1 MGKKEMSSRR
11 IKTPVS
17 QLKGVG
23 PKITQSME
31 EKGITT
37 VEDLLYLL
45 PQRYM
50 DRRTIHSVSSLM
62 EGQRGNIIA
71 TVVAYRSLFFK
82 HARKKGYEVVVEDET
97 GTISLKWFQW
107 SPSYLKR
114 ICNKGNILFLS
125 GQVGRFGA
133 TLQIIH
139 PDVVILEDEAE
150 GDEFRKIIP
159 LYSPMDGVKQ
169 GVLRRLIEE
178 ALGLYG
184 EDAKSVFPESVEE
197 LHELVPLVTAF
208 RSIHSPE
215 EDLLKEGPRHRY
227 MERLILEEYML
238 FQSALWMNRAER
250 KREKGIP
257 FRPQGP
263 FYKKFTN
270 TLPFALTDA
279 QKRVI
284 HEIENDMASGE
295 PMNRLVQGDVGSGK
309 TICAVIA
316 SCAAIDNGYQVAFM
330 APTEILAEQHYL
342 SIHRFFE
349 ALGIPI
355 VFLRGNMGKERKV
368 ILDGIHSG
376 SIAVVVGTHAIIQ
389 KDVAFHNLGLVV
401 IDEQHRFGVIQ
412 RRWLIEKG
420 LAPDVL
426 MMTATPIPR
435 TLSMVV
441 YGDLDVSVIDEMP
454 KGRQGIKTKVF
465 LEGDKARVYGMIE
478 DEIKGGHQVFIVYPL
493 VEESDKMDLLDATKM
508 ASHFQ
513 SSIFSQYRVGLLH
526 GGMKAEEKEGT
537 MTRFKDRM
545 IDILVCTTVIEV
557 GIDVPNAT
565 MIVIEHAERFG
576 LSQLHQLRGRVGRG
590 THASKCV
597 LVTSSRRT
605 ELATKRLRIMEK
617 TADGFKIAEEDMLIR
632 GVGDMLGTRQSG
644 IPRFRVGDII
654 RDMDLMLRARNICAE
669 CLPKL
674 KAADVRKIKEA
685 IRDNWG
691 ETFQTTT

>member
-1 MGKKEMSSRR
+1 MSLS
-11 IKTPVS
+11 P
-17 QLKGVG
+17 
-23 PKITQSME
+23 
-31 EKGITT
+31 
-37 VEDLLYLL
+37 L
-45 PQRYM
+45 PM
-50 DRRTIHSVSSLM
+50 
-62 EGQRGNIIA
+62 
-71 TVVAYRSLFFK
+71 
-82 HARKKGYEVVVEDET
+82 
-97 GTISLKWFQW
+97 
-107 SPSYLKR
+107 
-114 ICNKGNILFLS
+114 
-125 GQVGRFGA
+125 
-133 TLQIIH
+133 
-139 PDVVILEDEAE
+139 
-150 GDEFRKIIP
+150 
-159 LYSPMDGVKQ
+159 
-169 GVLRRLIEE
+169 
-178 ALGLYG
+178 
-184 EDAKSVFPESVEE
+184 
-197 LHELVPLVTAF
+197 AF
-208 RSIHSPE
+208 RHIHSPE
-215 EDLLKEGPRHRY
+215 EDLYKEGPRHTH

-250 KREKGIP
+250 KKEKGIP

-263 FYKKFTN
+263 FYKKFTD

-284 HEIENDMASGE
+284 HEIENDMASAE

-316 SCAAIDNGYQVAFM
+316 SCVAIDNNYQVAFM

-349 ALGIPI
+349 ALHIPI
-355 VFLRGNMGKERKV
+355 AFLRGNMGKDRKAV
-368 ILDGIHSG
+368 LDGINNG
-376 SIAVVVGTHAIIQ
+376 SITVVVGTHAIIQ
-389 KDVAFHNLGLVV
+389 KDVAFHKLGLVV
-401 IDEQHRFGVIQ
+401 IDEQHRFGVLQ

-420 LAPDVL
+420 LTPDVL

-465 LEGDKARVYGMIE
+465 LDDDKARVYRMIE
-478 DEIKGGHQVFIVYPL
+478 DEIKDGRQVFIVYPL
-493 VEESDKMDLLDATKM
+493 VEESDKMELLDATKM
-508 ASHFQ
+508 ASYFQ
-513 SSIFSQYRVGLLH
+513 KSIFSQYRVALLH
-526 GGMKAEEKEGT
+526 GGMKAEEKERT

-590 THASKCV
+590 AHASKCL

-617 TADGFKIAEEDMLIR
+617 TTDGFKIAEEDMLIR

-654 RDMDLMLRARNICAE
+654 RDMDLMLRARNICGE
-669 CLPKL
+669 SLPKL
-674 KAADVRKIKEA
+674 KIAEIKKIKEA

-691 ETFQTTT
+691 ETFHASL

>member
-1 MGKKEMSSRR
+1 MNSRH
-11 IKTPVS
+11 IKTPVL

-23 PKITQSME
+23 PKITQSMD
-31 EKGITT
+31 EKGIKT
-37 VEDLLYLL
+37 VEDLFYFL
-45 PQRYM
+45 PLRYM
-50 DRRTIHSVSSLM
+50 DRRTTHPVSGLT
-62 EGQRGNIIA
+62 EGQKGNAIA
-71 TVVAYRSLFFK
+71 TVAAYRSLFFR

-114 ICNKGNILFLS
+114 ICKKGNILFLS
-125 GQVGRFGA
+125 GQVSRFGEK
-133 TLQIIH
+133 LQMIH

-150 GDEFRKIIP
+150 GDELRKIIP
-159 LYSPMDGVKQ
+159 LYSQMDGVKQ
-169 GVLRRLIEE
+169 GVLRKLIEE

-184 EDAKSVFPESVEE
+184 EDAKSIFPVTVEQR
-197 LHELVPLVTAF
+197 HELVPLSAAF
-208 RSIHSPE
+208 RHIHSPE
-215 EDLLKEGPRHRY
+215 EDLYKEGPRHTY
-227 MERLILEEYML
+227 IERLILEEYML
-238 FQSALWMNRAER
+238 FQSALWMNRTAR
-250 KREKGIP
+250 KKEKGIH

-263 FYKKFTN
+263 FYRKFTD

-279 QKRVI
+279 QKRVV
-284 HEIENDMASGE
+284 HEIENDMTSAE

-316 SCAAIDNGYQVAFM
+316 SCVAIDNGYQVAFM

-349 ALGIPI
+349 ALNIPI
-355 VFLRGNMGKERKV
+355 TFLRGNMGKDRKAV
-368 ILDGIHSG
+368 LDGIRSG
-376 SIAVVVGTHAIIQ
+376 NVAVIVGTHAIIQ

-401 IDEQHRFGVIQ
+401 IDEQHRFGVLQ

-465 LEGDKARVYGMIE
+465 LDDDKARVYKMIE
-478 DEIKGGHQVFIVYPL
+478 DEIKNGHQVFIVYPL

-508 ASHFQ
+508 ASYFQ
-513 SSIFSQYRVGLLH
+513 KSIFSQYRVGLLH
-526 GGMKAEEKEGT
+526 GGMKAEEKEET
-537 MTRFKDRM
+537 MTRFKDRI
-545 IDILVCTTVIEV
+545 IDVLVCTTVIEV

-590 THASKCV
+590 AHASKCI

-617 TADGFKIAEEDMLIR
+617 TTDGFKIADEDMLIR

-654 RDMDLMLRARNICAE
+654 RDMDLMLRARNICGE
-669 CLPKL
+669 SLPKL

-691 ETFQTTT
+691 ETFQAIT